1 MNNLSKILIVI
12 TSIHLAG
19 CVSASNMGVIGVD
32 QVSENVKEISIV
44 RDEPTRALVHPI
56 LEEWFS
62 ENDYVFN
69 VIEHKEDP
77 KASDYVFTYRAWFGW
92 DMKQYMR
99 SVEMELY
106 KKGESIGYVEFD
118 AIQYGA
124 FGKFGDTT
132 ARLKTLLDTLFNKI
146 TQDQANQLLGE
157 E

>member
-1 MNNLSKILIVI
+1 MKNLPRILIVMA
-12 TSIHLAG
+12 SIYLVG
-19 CVSASNMGVIGVD
+19 CATASNKGVTSVS
-32 QVSENVKEISIV
+32 QVSEKVNEISIV
-44 RDEPTRALVHPI
+44 RDEPTRELVHPI